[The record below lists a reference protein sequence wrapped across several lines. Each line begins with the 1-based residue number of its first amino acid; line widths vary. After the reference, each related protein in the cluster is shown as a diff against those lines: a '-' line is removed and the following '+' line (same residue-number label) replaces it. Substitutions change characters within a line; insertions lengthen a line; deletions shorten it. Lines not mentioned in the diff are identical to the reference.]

1 MFAMLYGEVNCLCIA
16 VLALLLFKLR
26 TGADQR
32 RPQRLFSAVLAGN
45 MATFFLDVLWPLAN
59 SGGPALRF
67 WNIAVNGVYYTL
79 TGLNAFV
86 WFLYSETML
95 DSPAVRTG
103 KRRALCAL
111 PCAVITI
118 LSLVS
123 FQTGW
128 FYFVDAAGVYHRG
141 AFYPFQVAVVY
152 GYIVAASLHA
162 LILSQRREN
171 FPLRSKYLALSS
183 YAVCPIGL
191 GVLQIFLSQL
201 PLANAGIM
209 LSLVS
214 VFISLQ
220 EQQISLDPLTL
231 LNNRRQLTYYLSAAL
246 QHPSGGRQTFLLMAD
261 VDDFKQINDRFG
273 HVEGDDALLR
283 VADGLRAG
291 SRGFSCFLARYGGD
305 EFSVVCSVESET
317 EVQALCRA
325 VQSEIDRLGGGA
337 PYTLALSI
345 GYARVTAEISSVPE
359 LICRADEAL
368 YRVKQSRKLPE
379 D

>member
-45 MATFFLDVLWPLAN
+45 MAAFFLDVLWPLVN

-67 WNIAVNGVYYTL
+67 WNIAVNGAYYTL

-111 PCAVITI
+111 PCAAVTV
-118 LSLVS
+118 LFLVS
-123 FQTGW
+123 FRIGW
-128 FYFVDAAGVYHRG
+128 FFFVDAAGVYHRG
-141 AFYPFQVAVVY
+141 AFYPLQVAVVY

-162 LILSQRREN
+162 LVLSQRREN

-183 YAVCPIGL
+183 YAVCPIVL
-191 GVLQIFLSQL
+191 GVLQVFLSQL

-220 EQQISLDPLTL
+220 E
-231 LNNRRQLTYYLSAAL
+231 
-246 QHPSGGRQTFLLMAD
+246 
-261 VDDFKQINDRFG
+261 
-273 HVEGDDALLR
+273 
-283 VADGLRAG
+283 
-291 SRGFSCFLARYGGD
+291 
-305 EFSVVCSVESET
+305 
-317 EVQALCRA
+317 
-325 VQSEIDRLGGGA
+325 
-337 PYTLALSI
+337 
-345 GYARVTAEISSVPE
+345 
-359 LICRADEAL
+359 
-368 YRVKQSRKLPE
+368 
-379 D
+379 